1 MKIAQR
7 FWTARDGWELIEG
20 DEEQARK
27 AQLVFAFGGRK
38 ALEEKTHYE
47 KLQVFFPNAQILTG
61 STAGEIID
69 VEVHDDSIV
78 ATGIQFEH
86 TQIETAIVPVND
98 RESYEVGKTLAGKIS
113 HQDLK
118 HIFILSDGGK
128 VNGTDLIRGFKENV
142 PTNVTITGGL
152 AGDAANFSRTLVGLN
167 AAPDEGN
174 VACVGFYGDRLK
186 IGFGS
191 VGGWD
196 PFGPDRIIT
205 KSDKNVL
212 HELDGKPA
220 LELYKTYL
228 GEQAE
233 KLPGS
238 ALLFPLSMRK
248 SIEDK
253 EEVVRTILTIDEAQQ
268 TMTFAGDLPEGNITR
283 LMKANFDRLVDGA
296 HKAAEGSVSTIGSFI
311 PELAL
316 LISCVGRKLVLGQ
329 RIEDEVESVREVIGD
344 EPIITGFY
352 SYGEIAPSL
361 GTVNC
366 KLHNQTMTITLMAEE

>member
-1 MKIAQR
+1 MKVSQR
-7 FWTARDGWELIEG
+7 FWSATDGWEQVEG
-20 DEEQARK
+20 DDEQNAN
-27 AQLVFAFGGRK
+27 AQLVFAFGGRTVLEDAVHFN
-38 ALEEKTHYE
+38 ALKEA
-47 KLQVFFPNAQILTG
+47 FPNAQILTG
-61 STAGEIID
+61 STSGEIMD

-78 ATGIQFEH
+78 ATGIEFEY
-86 TQIETAIVPVND
+86 TKFETAVAQVAD
-98 RESYEVGKTLAGKIS
+98 RSSYDVAKELAGKL
-113 HQDLK
+113 HQEGLK

-128 VNGTDLIRGFKENV
+128 INGTELIRGFKENAPEGV
-142 PTNVTITGGL
+142 SITGGL
-152 AGDAANFSRTLVGLN
+152 AGDAANFARTLVGLN
-167 AAPDEGN
+167 AAPADGN

-196 PFGPDRIIT
+196 PFGPDRMIT
-205 KSDKNVL
+205 KSDRNVL
-212 HELDGKPA
+212 YELDGKPA

-228 GEQAE
+228 GDQAE

-238 ALLFPLSMRK
+238 ALLFPLSMRQ
-248 SIEDK
+248 SLEDK
-253 EEVVRTILTIDEAQQ
+253 EEVVRTILTIDEEKQ
-268 TMTFAGDLPEGNITR
+268 TMTFAGDLPEGNVTR

-296 HKAAEGSVSTIGSFI
+296 QKAAEGSLSTIGSFT
-311 PELAL
+311 PDLAL

-329 RIEDEVESVREVIGD
+329 RIEDEVESVRDVIGD
-344 EPIITGFY
+344 EPIMTGFY